1 MDSFLAS
8 VEPLFLCD
16 ASIIFMGDF
25 NFPDIKW
32 CPNDLLPIQC
42 SSGCSSVLI
51 DFLSRHALLQYV
63 LDPTRL
69 SNILDLVFCND
80 AFAIIDLNV
89 VPPFSNSDHNGI
101 TFNLFL
107 TDEVLP
113 LRREVNM
120 KHNFKKANWDGVI
133 SQISCINWQELFSD
147 LPYNKWWDVFQKQL
161 TKVVNMNVPVSG
173 FDRTKRNIKYPKHI
187 RILQIR
193 KLAIW
198 KCLQKSRNETIAAK
212 YLDISKQCRNAI
224 YEHAV
229 AKESAL
235 LDSNNL
241 GQFYKYVNKKLA
253 TKSSIGV
260 LKDKNGEN
268 VYDPVGQTDIVSN
281 FFASTFTTDDGILPE
296 FPSRVPLDVSLSYV
310 PFDQESVLAAL
321 NKLRPGTAGGPD
333 GLQPCLLKKVAGYIA
348 LPLSMM
354 FETFFLHAYVPPIW
368 KLAYVRPVM
377 KSGSVCL
384 ASNYRPI
391 SLTCTCSKLMES
403 IVSKHMLDYM
413 LKNGLISDQQ
423 HGFIAKR
430 SACLQLLESFQDWIL
445 ELSDRKSI
453 DVIYLDFSK
462 AFDSVSHNKLL
473 HKLHSYGFCYEL
485 CMSACMSMSV

>member
-1 MDSFLAS
+1 MLYIPPYKGVSSSTNLDSFLAS

-32 CPNDLLPIQC
+32 CPSDLLPIQC
-42 SSGCSSVLI
+42 SSGCSSVFI

-107 TDEVLP
+107 ADEVLP

-120 KHNFKKANWDGVI
+120 KHNFKKVNWDGVI

-147 LPYNKWWDVFQKQL
+147 LSYDKWWDVFQKQL

-235 LDSNNL
+235 LDSSNL

-253 TKSSIGV
+253 TQSSIGV

-268 VYDPVGQTDIVSN
+268 VYDPVGQADIFSN
-281 FFASTFTTDDGILPE
+281 FFCVYFHNRRWHFAGISFKSSPGC
-296 FPSRVPLDVSLSYV
+296 FSI
-310 PFDQESVLAAL
+310 
-321 NKLRPGTAGGPD
+321 LRT
-333 GLQPCLLKKVAGYIA
+333 V
-348 LPLSMM
+348 
-354 FETFFLHAYVPPIW
+354 
-368 KLAYVRPVM
+368 
-377 KSGSVCL
+377 
-384 ASNYRPI
+384 
-391 SLTCTCSKLMES
+391 
-403 IVSKHMLDYM
+403 
-413 LKNGLISDQQ
+413 
-423 HGFIAKR
+423 
-430 SACLQLLESFQDWIL
+430 
-445 ELSDRKSI
+445 
-453 DVIYLDFSK
+453 
-462 AFDSVSHNKLL
+462 
-473 HKLHSYGFCYEL
+473 
-485 CMSACMSMSV
+485 